1 MVGKVLQSTTEGQQ
15 TGVEAHC
22 ACACFRAAKPEEHVR
37 AGSHHPKHVT
47 EKQCHVIVG
56 ISSSTS
62 TVPTLTE
69 LRMHSSSVLV
79 ELL

>member
-1 MVGKVLQSTTEGQQ
+1 MVGKVLQSTTEGPQ

-22 ACACFRAAKPEEHVR
+22 ACACFRAA
-37 AGSHHPKHVT
+37 HHPKHVT

-62 TVPTLTE
+62 TIPTLTE
-69 LRMHSSSVLV
+69 LRMHPSSM
-79 ELL
+79 LLESL